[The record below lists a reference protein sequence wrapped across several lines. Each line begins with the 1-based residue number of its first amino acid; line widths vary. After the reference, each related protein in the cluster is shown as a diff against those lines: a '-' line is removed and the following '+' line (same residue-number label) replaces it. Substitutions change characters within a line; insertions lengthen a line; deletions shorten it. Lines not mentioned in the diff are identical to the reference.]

1 MQIFY
6 FGPCLSF
13 IANSN
18 VFQDLSPPSSKSRS
32 LSFQIQLQ
40 SETQFVAVSQPSIG
54 FPSWQFSLQNFC
66 DHQKSSML
74 SCIWKFLFYP
84 QIFFQEN
91 LHLLND
97 QSGLSKLYPDPRSGV
112 TMIFILLVLFAKI
125 TLEQHFNMPGS
136 NYIPFNLCLK
146 TQKYSRDLE
155 SNPGSPALKAACL
168 RTF

>member
-1 MQIFY
+1 M
-6 FGPCLSF
+6 SF
-13 IANSN
+13 IIANSN
-18 VFQDLSPPSSKSRS
+18 FFQDLHHLKAEVCLSRFNFNRKHNLSLFLNLPLDFPADNFRSK
-32 LSFQIQLQ
+32 
-40 SETQFVAVSQPSIG
+40 TFVTIKNLRCFLA
-54 FPSWQFSLQNFC
+54 FENFC
-66 DHQKSSML
+66 SAP
-74 SCIWKFLFYP
+74 KF
-84 QIFFQEN
+84 FFQEN